1 LRGLD
6 PRGIYSIHAKQG
18 TLVDAPVQRASGEF
32 WMNHGVDVSLR
43 GDFQAAYFTLERE
56 SAQ

>member
-18 TLVDAPVQRASGEF
+18 TLADTTVQRASGEF
-32 WMNHGVDVSLR
+32 WMNHGFDVTLR
-43 GDFQAAYFTLERE
+43 GDFQAAYFTLVRE
-56 SAQ
+56 AAQ